1 MDVYERL
8 ADYLD
13 TLPAGFPRTEGGAE
27 MRILRRLF
35 TPEEAELALHL
46 TLLNEEPRVVA
57 RRAKKRVEQV
67 APMLEEMAQKG
78 LLYSSHREGRAPTY
92 AIQQFAIGFYEGQ
105 VNRLTPELVRDF
117 EEYVKHYITPERWGK
132 APQLR
137 TIPVGASIESEAA
150 VMPYENAEALVRGE
164 RSITIT
170 NCICRQEKRMLGEGC
185 DKPMESC
192 MTFGSAARYFTQ
204 ISRGRAITQDE
215 AMAILKR
222 ADEAGL
228 VLQPSNA
235 KDVMV
240 ICMCCG
246 CCCGVLTNLKRHPKP
261 ATIVASPFVAALD
274 ASLCTGCGVCETRCQ
289 MDAVRLDGGDT
300 AALDVDRCIGCG
312 LCVTT
317 CPSGALTLRRK
328 PESEQP
334 VVPKNITA
342 TYIQV
347 GRARGKMGVGDLA
360 GLVVKSQVDRL
371 LSGKS

>member
-1 MDVYERL
+1 MDVYENL
-8 ADYLD
+8 ARYLD
-13 TLPAGFPRTEGGAE
+13 SLPAGYPRTDSGVE
-27 MRILRRLF
+27 MRILHKLF
-35 TPEEAELALHL
+35 TPEEAELAVHL
-46 TLLNEEPRVVA
+46 TLLNEEPRVIA
-57 RRAKKRVEQV
+57 RRAGQPVGIV

-78 LLYSSHREGRAPTY
+78 LLFSAHREGRAPTY

-117 EEYVKHYITPERWGK
+117 EEYVRQYITPEQWGK

-137 TIPVGASIESEAA
+137 TIPVGASLDTATA
-150 VMPYENAEALVRGE
+150 VMPYENAESLVRGE
-164 RSITIT
+164 RFITIT

-185 DKPMESC
+185 DKPLESC
-192 MTFGSAARYFTQ
+192 MTFGSAARYFVQ
-204 ISRGRAITQDE
+204 IGRGRAITQDE
-215 AMAILKR
+215 AMAILKQ
-222 ADEAGL
+222 ADDAGL

-235 KDVMV
+235 QDIKV

-274 ASLCTGCGVCETRCQ
+274 VGLCSGCGVCETRCQ
-289 MDAVRLDGGDT
+289 MEAVRMDGDT
-300 AALDVDRCIGCG
+300 AALDTDRCIGCG

-317 CPSGALTLRRK
+317 CPSGALTLQRK

-334 VVPKNITA
+334 PVPRNITE
-342 TYIQV
+342 TYIRV
-347 GRARGKMGVGDLA
+347 GRARGKMGLGELA
-360 GLVVKSQVDRL
+360 SLAAKSQVDRL